1 MLSRGEIEQPE
12 RLQAQLDETTK
23 EQKRWH
29 EKDRQADFE
38 IAEITKEI
46 ADTQTKHAAEIQS
59 LKEQLLNEQQRNE
72 GIFGMAEKLLETV
85 EGSKH
90 CEKLTLTR
98 TNLAES
104 QLASCLSELD
114 VNRDQVRCLS
124 EQISTAM
131 KEFQGLISCRQI
143 LSTACRSCKNKVKQQ
158 YRRQM
163 LEGNFSETFST
174 FTRVSRSEMNR
185 VTITEAR
192 TENCKCVLM

>member
-23 EQKRWH
+23 ERKRWH
-29 EKDRQADFE
+29 EKNRQADFE
-38 IAEITKEI
+38 IVEITGEI
-46 ADTQTKHAAEIQS
+46 AETQARQAAEIQS

-72 GIFGMAEKLLETV
+72 GICGMKARLLETV

-104 QLASCLSELD
+104 QLAASLSELA
-114 VNRDQVRCLS
+114 VYKDQVRYLS
-124 EQISTAM
+124 DQITTAR
-131 KEFQGLISCRQI
+131 KEFQGQISCRQI

-185 VTITEAR
+185 VTIAEAKK
-192 TENCKCVLM
+192 ENCKCVLM